1 VLLFAAR
8 NSFSRRCPI
17 SHPKSNKSAARTANG
32 VFEAWEKRTALV
44 KTQMNAESAAS
55 DAKTARLRA
64 LRLAKEAEDNE
75 SARIAAANSPPLPVK
90 KRVKRGT

>member
-1 VLLFAAR
+1 M
-8 NSFSRRCPI
+8 SIPHS
-17 SHPKSNKSAARTANG
+17 KSSKSAAGNANG

-44 KTQMNAESAAS
+44 KLQMNAESAAS
-55 DAKTARLRA
+55 DVKTARLRA

-75 SARIAAANSPPLPVK
+75 IARIAAANSPPAPAK